1 MNGPRRVEGF
11 AGLRQAF
18 DELRFGAARTLN
30 LRASLPTAREAAA
43 RLDSWLRQQQVQ
55 QAGEVLVV
63 TGRGNNSEDGIGVVR
78 DASLRTFGDLR
89 RKGVIS
95 DVVEHT
101 AGSFVVTLAPMK
113 ALAAAVD
120 RRGSQAPPAAP
131 PTLAVLGADT
141 RAQLRALAERSLDAL
156 GVRDRGPFLESE
168 MLRLFG
174 ALAATMPAE
183 GEREAQLRLAIAAAM
198 DEYD

>member
-55 QAGEVLVV
+55 HAGEVLVV
-63 TGRGNNSEDGIGVVR
+63 TGRGNNSDDGISVVR

-95 DVVEHT
+95 GVSEHT
-101 AGSFVVTLAPMK
+101 AGS
-113 ALAAAVD
+113 
-120 RRGSQAPPAAP
+120 
-131 PTLAVLGADT
+131 
-141 RAQLRALAERSLDAL
+141 
-156 GVRDRGPFLESE
+156 
-168 MLRLFG
+168 
-174 ALAATMPAE
+174 
-183 GEREAQLRLAIAAAM
+183 
-198 DEYD
+198 